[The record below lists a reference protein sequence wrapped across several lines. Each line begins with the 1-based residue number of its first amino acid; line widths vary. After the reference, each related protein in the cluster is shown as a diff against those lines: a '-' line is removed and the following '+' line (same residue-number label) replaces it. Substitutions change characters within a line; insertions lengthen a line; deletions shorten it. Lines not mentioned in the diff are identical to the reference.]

1 MYPLRRQVDLHRC
14 QACTMQRLNFLKSA
28 EHVTDGLDQSLPS
41 QHSSCQVNES
51 IGCLQ
56 TPCISHVKKG
66 ICLQW
71 SPQMIALLLWLILR
85 CTWRDPRSN
94 PGRQVCND
102 FNVRWNSCPRST
114 NPLAYF
120 NLYFYL
126 CSIITSHHMTSASQ
140 IPTCR
145 ELLTNL
151 LHCIEFL
158 LRICRPLWSIVFLCS
173 RRIFGVSKG
182 LAEALELTLH
192 YVSSLQKNWVSIF
205 EASE

>member
-1 MYPLRRQVDLHRC
+1 MH
-14 QACTMQRLNFLKSA
+14 F
-28 EHVTDGLDQSLPS
+28 
-41 QHSSCQVNES
+41 SCEE
-51 IGCLQ
+51 
-56 TPCISHVKKG
+56 G

-71 SPQMIALLLWLILR
+71 SPQIIALLLWLILR
-85 CTWRDPRSN
+85 CTWRDPRSY
-94 PGRQVCND
+94 PGKAGLQRLQFSP

-114 NPLAYF
+114 NPLACF

-140 IPTCR
+140 TPTCR

-158 LRICRPLWSIVFLCS
+158 LRICRPLWSMVFLCS

-182 LAEALELTLH
+182 LAQALELTLH